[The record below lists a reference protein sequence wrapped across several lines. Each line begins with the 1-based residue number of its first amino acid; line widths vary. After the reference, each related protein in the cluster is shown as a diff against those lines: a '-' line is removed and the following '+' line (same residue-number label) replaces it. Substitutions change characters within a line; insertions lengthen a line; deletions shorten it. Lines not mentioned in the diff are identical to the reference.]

1 MGVAESGLLEI
12 IRNLEIVGVFRLL
25 SVTLGGGCRSCRSLV
40 DSDELDLVLVLIL
53 KPSASSLILIGTS
66 NAELE
71 ENAYSGSGSA
81 AVVENIVVDADFTGG
96 SVLAG

>member
-1 MGVAESGLLEI
+1 MGVAESRLLEV
-12 IRNLEIVGVFRLL
+12 IRNLEIVGVSRLL

-40 DSDELDLVLVLIL
+40 DSEELDLVLIL
-53 KPSASSLILIGTS
+53 KPSASSLVLVETS
-66 NAELE
+66 NTELE

-81 AVVENIVVDADFTGG
+81 AVVENIVVDANFTGG